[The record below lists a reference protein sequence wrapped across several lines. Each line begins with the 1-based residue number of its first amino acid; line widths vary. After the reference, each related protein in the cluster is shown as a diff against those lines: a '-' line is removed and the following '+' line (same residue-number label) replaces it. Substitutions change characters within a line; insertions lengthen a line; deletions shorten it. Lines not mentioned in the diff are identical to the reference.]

1 MESEANPPV
10 YQSQNRK
17 NIALTALLLGASA
30 TAINPVFVRLSEL
43 DPLASA
49 FHRMAWALPI
59 LWAWF
64 YFQNRITTVHS
75 SRRSIRDRW
84 LLILC
89 GLFFSADLIALHWSI
104 QLTAVANAILFLN
117 AQPIYVVFGAWLLF
131 REQPSQ
137 AFVIGSTVALL
148 GAVFMVE
155 QSISFNTS
163 RLVGDGLGIL
173 AGIFYACFILTAS
186 QIRSRTTS
194 AEINLWTVSIACPF
208 LLITALFGG
217 QTIFPT
223 SMEGWFLMVGL
234 GVISQALGQG
244 LIVWGFAYLA
254 TSFSSVALMA
264 APVAASMFA
273 WIFLGELISTQQILG
288 MGLVMIGI
296 YLCNRANI
304 RQTLSPDHQRHQHQ
318 HPGRFN

>member
-1 MESEANPPV
+1 MLSEAKPPV
-10 YQSQNRK
+10 YQGQNRK
-17 NIALTALLLGASA
+17 NFAITALLFGASA

-59 LWAWF
+59 LWTWF
-64 YFQNRITTVHS
+64 YFHKRVTTINS

-131 REQPSQ
+131 RERPSQ

-155 QSISFNTS
+155 QSVSFNNS

-186 QIRSRTTS
+186 RIRSRTTS

-208 LLITALFGG
+208 LLITALLGG
-217 QTIFPT
+217 QTIVPK

-244 LIVWGFAYLA
+244 LIVWGFAHLS
-254 TSFSSVALMA
+254 TSFSSITLMA

-273 WIFLGELISTQQILG
+273 WIFLGELVSTQQILG
-288 MGLVMIGI
+288 MGMVMIGI

-304 RQTLSPDHQRHQHQ
+304 RETLSPSHQREV
-318 HPGRFN
+318 